1 MKQSSKI
8 VTINSRKYD
17 DKIYRTWKVQ
27 FSGKKADSLLSFVGE
42 FEKEIYHPIL
52 GVIRRGTISYE
63 FYWLDCWYNVFRFH
77 EPNGEFRNFYCNVNM
92 PPVFENGFLDYTD
105 LDIDILVGKDFSYQI
120 LDLEEFEENARIFSY
135 PNDLREKAM
144 ASLSEL
150 IFLIENRIFPFDYKS

>member
-150 IFLIENRIFPFDYKS
+150 IFLIENRIFPFNYKS